1 MSKPER
7 EWMDDFQSWGNE
19 NTREE
24 NDWTS
29 WAPRFSIQGKT
40 LRLGQPVSK
49 HLNTSRLKWLIIM
62 EESFKN
68 FCFGVVKRWILAM
81 TWRSTPTIKGL
92 VYDFLA
98 IEEFG
103 LRLLPLGVSA
113 LLKMNCSSK
122 GGTTKRSH
130 QGNTSTVLNNRSL
143 CSMQGSSSLK

>member
-40 LRLGQPVSK
+40 LRTGSASLQAFEYQPIKMAHNYGGVLLRISA
-49 HLNTSRLKWLIIM
+49 
-62 EESFKN
+62 
-68 FCFGVVKRWILAM
+68 GVVKRWILAM

-92 VYDFLA
+92 VYDFA

-122 GGTTKRSH
+122 GCTTKRSH